1 MQCKLQPLK
10 FIILSHY
17 GSLLTP
23 FRIQRNLFLGYYVP
37 YRHKI
42 PLWEMETDYYL
53 HNLDVSIGKEMK
65 GYQKSFGVL
74 EWSNDYDSS
83 TGSERRS
90 RRSKFKNKYLGDTI
104 SEQSRRIQKV
114 RERCSTQNKA
124 LSMWWKIALQINVQ
138 QRMVSCNV
146 SGKFSYVRIHNLN

>member
-1 MQCKLQPLK
+1 
-10 FIILSHY
+10 
-17 GSLLTP
+17 
-23 FRIQRNLFLGYYVP
+23 
-37 YRHKI
+37 
-42 PLWEMETDYYL
+42 METDYYL

-74 EWSNDYDSS
+74 EWSNDYDNSNEN
-83 TGSERRS
+83 GSERNS
-90 RRSKFKNKYLGDTI
+90 RRTQHTF

-138 QRMVSCNV
+138 QRMVSDKISV
-146 SGKFSYVRIHNLN
+146 KLLAYSNL

>member
-1 MQCKLQPLK
+1 
-10 FIILSHY
+10 
-17 GSLLTP
+17 
-23 FRIQRNLFLGYYVP
+23 
-37 YRHKI
+37 
-42 PLWEMETDYYL
+42 METDYYL

-74 EWSNDYDSS
+74 EWGNDYDNSN
-83 TGSERRS
+83 SERQSS
-90 RRSKFKNKYLGDTI
+90 RRSQPAFNKNKYFCDTI

-138 QRMVSCNV
+138 QRMVSQDASRTLFV
-146 SGKFSYVRIHNLN
+146 SESVVSTSPLLA

>member
-1 MQCKLQPLK
+1 
-10 FIILSHY
+10 
-17 GSLLTP
+17 
-23 FRIQRNLFLGYYVP
+23 
-37 YRHKI
+37 
-42 PLWEMETDYYL
+42 METDYYL

-74 EWSNDYDSS
+74 EWSNDYDNSNE
-83 TGSERRS
+83 TGSERQS
-90 RRSKFKNKYLGDTI
+90 LRRSQFVNKNKDSF

-138 QRMVSCNV
+138 QRMVSNEILGRLLT
-146 SGKFSYVRIHNLN
+146 SSESIISTDPLLLYS

>member
-1 MQCKLQPLK
+1 
-10 FIILSHY
+10 
-17 GSLLTP
+17 
-23 FRIQRNLFLGYYVP
+23 
-37 YRHKI
+37 
-42 PLWEMETDYYL
+42 METDYYL

-74 EWSNDYDSS
+74 EWSNDYDNSNE
-83 TGSERRS
+83 TGSERQS
-90 RRSKFKNKYLGDTI
+90 LRRSQFVNKNKDSF

-138 QRMVSCNV
+138 QRMVSDEI
-146 SGKFSYVRIHNLN
+146 SGRLLTSSESIISTDPLLLYS